1 MKGLPKEL
9 VDRCEWKTVKHEE
22 AAPPTIKT
30 IHYEPTPCEDC
41 GLTVT
46 DRRLDIRLRRD
57 NPGQFYGNFTK
68 HWGICCRNCDMMR
81 DPETGKFTIPK
92 SEYSA
97 IIKARYRNRD
107 K

>member
-1 MKGLPKEL
+1 MKGIPKEIA
-9 VDRCEWKTVKHEE
+9 DRFELKHNKHFE
-22 AAPPTIKT
+22 AEPPTIKT

-46 DRRLDIRLRRD
+46 DRRLDIRLRSD
-57 NPGQFYGNFTK
+57 NPGQFYGNFNK
-68 HWGICCRNCDMMR
+68 HWGIHCRNCDMMR
-81 DPETGKFTIPK
+81 DPDTGKFTIPK